1 MSLRLNKVNSEL
13 RKQLMDIIQKEI
25 DDPDLEFLSIT
36 RVDVTADLREAKV
49 YFSVFDESKYKK
61 AKEGLAKMNGLIR
74 GILGKRIRL
83 KFLPQLTFIP
93 DDSMKYSV
101 DIYKRIEEIKK
112 EEDEQED
119 IGKNNR

>member
-1 MSLRLNKVNSEL
+1 
-13 RKQLMDIIQKEI
+13 MDIIQKEI